1 MLDSKKIEKWVFHNY
16 ILNGGVCY
24 KFQSAWSFYLT
35 NFSYAFFYFLA
46 YFFFFFL
53 SSLVTFSFNT
63 IFCHRTIS
71 SERSLQAILLS
82 RATRRIVYSSDPV
95 AIIASILEC
104 VIVLSYYDILETR
117 VSTRVL
123 TVLLI
128 RKLFESRLRSFE
140 NARRTSENRT
150 KIR

>member
-1 MLDSKKIEKWVFHNY
+1 MR
-16 ILNGGVCY
+16 
-24 KFQSAWSFYLT
+24 SFI
-35 NFSYAFFYFLA
+35 FSLI
-46 YFFFFFL
+46 FFFFFL

-71 SERSLQAILLS
+71 SERSLHAILLS